1 MSQNVKK
8 EPRILEGIVV
18 GDSMDK
24 TIVVGVERLVR
35 HPLYEKVLRRT
46 TKYHVHDED
55 NECSVGDRVLIA
67 ECRPLSKTKSWR
79 LKEILSRAK

>member
-1 MSQNVKK
+1 MSQKVKK
-8 EPRILEGIVV
+8 EPRVLEGVV
-18 GDSMDK
+18 ISDSMDK

-55 NECSVGDRVLIA
+55 NECSVGDRVLIS

-79 LKEILSRAK
+79 LKEILSKAK

>member
-1 MSQNVKK
+1 MTQNVKK
-8 EPRILEGIVV
+8 EPRILEGVV
-18 GDSMDK
+18 IGDSMDK
-24 TIVVGVERLVR
+24 TIVVGVERLAR

-46 TKYHVHDED
+46 TKFHVHDEN

-79 LKEILSRAK
+79 LKEVLSRAK